1 MTDSDPGE
9 MKLGLEV
16 LKGFWGKLL
25 QALLGFVGTIIFAR
39 ALGPNS
45 FGGYYLLL
53 SLVML
58 ANRPIM
64 GVAVATKKRF
74 AELNADRSHIF
85 GAQIF
90 FNTIAFGV
98 AIVGAV
104 VFSAQLESYT
114 ELDNAAILFV
124 VLFGSILTFAPTQE
138 LVAGTGKIS
147 APVWIDTVRSVFT
160 FPLQLGFVMIGLG
173 AAGMVFGLSLA
184 TLLCVPISLYYLR
197 TVPTY
202 PSQKTLRSVWDFA
215 RYSIGSRIV
224 GRAYD
229 ELDPLLLGFLLTP
242 SVVGYYQV
250 AYKLTVP
257 GTFISIIASSG
268 MLAKVSNLDTK
279 GEEVGTD
286 VTNSVAFVSVLAV
299 PIFFGALAIPEQ
311 LIITAYEAEYA
322 SAAELLI
329 GLALFSVIRTQSSL
343 LSNTLNGLDKP
354 SIVLRGSAVALVIN
368 LAVGIPLTLKFGP
381 IGVVIATVLAETFRY
396 ALFSVVVR
404 WETSATLLPRP
415 LFKQIIAGVVM
426 FGAVEIVHQTY
437 LSIDSWIPLLLL
449 LALGAGVYFATLTAI
464 STLFRNTIQSVIRDA
479 IHEINQNDR
488 EN

>member
-1 MTDSDPGE
+1 MSDSDPGE

-25 QALLGFVGTIIFAR
+25 QALLGFVGTVIFAR

-74 AELNADRSHIF
+74 AELDADRSHIF
-85 GAQIF
+85 GAQII
-90 FNTIAFGV
+90 FNAAALGV

-104 VFSAQLESYT
+104 IFSARLDSYT
-114 ELDNAAILFV
+114 GLDNAAILFV

-138 LVAGTGKIS
+138 LVAGAGKIS
-147 APVWIDTVRSVFT
+147 APVWIDTVRSLFT
-160 FPLQLGFVMIGLG
+160 FPLQLGLVMLGLG
-173 AAGMVFGLSLA
+173 AAGMAFGLSLA
-184 TLLCVPISLYYLR
+184 TLLCVPISLYYLH

-202 PSQKTLRSVWDFA
+202 PSRDTLKSVWNFA

-250 AYKLTVP
+250 AYKLTIP
-257 GTFISIIASSG
+257 GTFISVIASSG

-279 GEEVGTD
+279 GQSIDTD
-286 VTNSVAFVSVLAV
+286 VTNSVAFVSVLAI

-329 GLALFSVIRTQSSL
+329 GLALFSIVRTQSSL
-343 LSNTLNGLDKP
+343 LGDTLNGLNRP
-354 SIVLRGSAVALVIN
+354 AIVLRGSAVALVIN
-368 LAVGIPLTLKFGP
+368 LAVGIPITLEFGP
-381 IGVVIATVLAETFRY
+381 IGVVVATVLAETFRY
-396 ALFSVVVR
+396 ALFFIIVR
-404 WETSATLLPRP
+404 RETSAKLLPRP
-415 LFKQIIAGVVM
+415 LFEQIAAGVVM
-426 FGAVEIVHQTY
+426 FGVVQIVHQTY
-437 LSIDSWIPLLLL
+437 VTIDSWIPLLLL
-449 LALGAGVYFATLTAI
+449 LTLGAGVYFATLAAI
-464 STLFRNTIQSVIRDA
+464 STLFRSTVQSVIQDA
-479 IHEINQNDR
+479 RHGLN
-488 EN
+488 

>member
-1 MTDSDPGE
+1 MSDSDPGE

-25 QALLGFVGTIIFAR
+25 QALLGFVGTVIFAR

-74 AELNADRSHIF
+74 AELDADRSHIF
-85 GAQIF
+85 GAQVV
-90 FNTIAFGV
+90 FNAAAFGV
-98 AIVGAV
+98 AIIGAV
-104 VFSAQLESYT
+104 VFSARLDSYT
-114 ELDNAAILFV
+114 GLDNAAILFV

-147 APVWIDTVRSVFT
+147 APVWIDTVRSLFT
-160 FPLQLGFVMIGLG
+160 FPLQLGLVMLGLG
-173 AAGMVFGLSLA
+173 AAGMAFGLSLA
-184 TLLCVPISLYYLR
+184 TVLCVPITLYYLR

-202 PSQKTLRSVWDFA
+202 PSRDTLRSVWNFA

-257 GTFISIIASSG
+257 GTFISVIASSG

-279 GEEVGTD
+279 GHSIDTD

-311 LIITAYEAEYA
+311 LIVTAYEAEYA

-329 GLALFSVIRTQSSL
+329 GLALFSVVRTQSSL
-343 LSNTLNGLDKP
+343 LGDTLNGLNRP
-354 SIVLRGSAVALVIN
+354 AIVLRGSAAALVIN
-368 LAVGIPLTLKFGP
+368 LAVGIPVTLEFGP
-381 IGVVIATVLAETFRY
+381 IGVVVATVLAETFRY
-396 ALFSVVVR
+396 ALFFIIVR
-404 WETSATLLPRP
+404 RETSANLLPRP
-415 LFKQIIAGVVM
+415 LFEQIAAGVVM
-426 FGAVEIVHQTY
+426 FGVVQLVHQTY
-437 LSIDSWIPLLLL
+437 VIIDSWIPLLLL
-449 LALGAGVYFATLTAI
+449 LTLGAGVYFATLAVI
-464 STLFRNTIQSVIRDA
+464 STLFRNTVQSVIQDA
-479 IHEINQNDR
+479 RHGLN
-488 EN
+488 

>member
-25 QALLGFVGTIIFAR
+25 QALLGFVGTVIFAR

-74 AELNADRSHIF
+74 AELDADRSHIF
-85 GAQIF
+85 GAQII
-90 FNTIAFGV
+90 FNAAALVV
-98 AIVGAV
+98 AIAGAV
-104 VFSAQLESYT
+104 AFSARLDSYT
-114 ELDNAAILFV
+114 GLNNAAILFV

-147 APVWIDTVRSVFT
+147 VPVWIDTVRSLFT
-160 FPLQLGFVMIGLG
+160 FPLQLGLVILGFG
-173 AAGMVFGLSLA
+173 AAGMAFGLSLA
-184 TLLCVPISLYYLR
+184 TLLCVPITLYYLR

-202 PSQKTLRSVWDFA
+202 PSRDTLKSVWSFA

-257 GTFISIIASSG
+257 GTFISVLASSG

-279 GEEVGTD
+279 GKSIDTD

-329 GLALFSVIRTQSSL
+329 GLSLFSVVRTQSSL
-343 LSNTLNGLDKP
+343 LADTLNGLNRP
-354 SIVLRGSAVALVIN
+354 EIVLRGSAAALVIN
-368 LAVGIPLTLKFGP
+368 LAVGIPVTLEFGP
-381 IGVVIATVLAETFRY
+381 IGVVVATVLAEAFRY
-396 ALFSVVVR
+396 ALFFIIVR
-404 WETSATLLPRP
+404 RETSANLLPRP
-415 LFKQIIAGVVM
+415 LFEQIAAGVVM

-437 LSIDSWIPLLLL
+437 VTIDSWIPLLLL
-449 LALGAGVYFATLTAI
+449 LALGAGVYFATLIAI
-464 STLFRNTIQSVIRDA
+464 SALFRNTIQSVIRDA
-479 IHEINQNDR
+479 RHGVN
-488 EN
+488 